1 MKTALRHT
9 LIACA
14 LLSASS
20 LAVAGPNFI
29 TNGSFENGLTGWT
42 MVGTPTVASGSST
55 PPVAI
60 TYGSATPYPTG
71 AFGEAVPAPTDLS
84 RSPDAI
90 GTHGA
95 YFVDDNAVNEG
106 LSQVV
111 FLTAGTYQIG
121 FDVYAPGNGFSNP
134 NDAHFSATIAGMTL
148 TDFLVSSQPAMTW
161 LSEAATVSI
170 TADGFYDTSFIF
182 NTPGLGAAKDVVVD
196 RAFIIATDA
205 GGGVTIGAIPE
216 PGTLALGGIAVAAYL
231 LARRRK
237 PRA

>member
-1 MKTALRHT
+1 MKTVLRST
-9 LIACA
+9 LVACA
-14 LLSASS
+14 LLAATP
-20 LAVAGPNFI
+20 LALAGPNLL
-29 TNGSFENGLTGWT
+29 TNGSFENGLTAWT
-42 MVGTPTVASGSST
+42 MVGTPNTLSST
-55 PPVAI
+55 TFPPVAI

-71 AFGEAVPAPTDLS
+71 AYGEAIPLPTDLS

-90 GTHGA
+90 GTHAA

-111 FLTAGTYQIG
+111 FLTVGTYQIG

-161 LSEAATVSI
+161 LSEAATVQI

-182 NTPGLGAAKDVVVD
+182 NTPGQGAAKDVVVD
-196 RAFIIATDA
+196 RAFI
-205 GGGVTIGAIPE
+205 VAIPE
-216 PGTLALGGIAVAAYL
+216 PDTLALAGIAATALLVAS
-231 LARRRK
+231 RRK
-237 PRA
+237 RRA